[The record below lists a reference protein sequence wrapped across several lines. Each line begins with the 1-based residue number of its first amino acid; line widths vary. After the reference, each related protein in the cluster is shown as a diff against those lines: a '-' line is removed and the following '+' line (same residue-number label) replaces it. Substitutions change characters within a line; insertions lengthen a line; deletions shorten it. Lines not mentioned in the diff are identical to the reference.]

1 MARFDLPP
9 AVRQRIGASAWVL
22 PALWVALHG
31 SAGVPS
37 PATTV
42 TALAA
47 MAGFEIPDGE
57 APASAAAFTRVEL
70 ERQARIAR
78 CLKIY
83 YQKPVDADL
92 LRPWSIMH
100 GLIAFGRDSQ
110 VFTGGQRVNA
120 AEYLCANG
128 PGNGLRLMHLHEGQL
143 RTSEGKGLQGHSCQL
158 LAILAQANVPP
169 SQPVT
174 IEGKSFTVQDLIG
187 HEQRE
192 CRSGTELTFKLIAF
206 AHYLEPDTTW
216 TNDRGE
222 KWDMQ
227 RLIREELA
235 QPVHEGACGGTHRLM
250 AYSFALL
257 QLERR
262 DQPFAGEWLKA
273 ARLLNGYEQRAFKLQ
288 NPNGGFSTEFFDGPG
303 NDADPMKQLYST
315 GHILE
320 WLAFS
325 LPSDQLREPRI
336 AAAADR
342 VLDLLLEAPDF
353 EVDVG
358 PRGHALHALAMYEYA
373 VFGQSSN
380 YLDYD
385 LARDDPA
392 RAAIARLPRQTKAII
407 HPASATLGEGENRKP
422 ESFNPRPMLRRRR

>member
-1 MARFDLPP
+1 MACFDSSP
-9 AVRQRIGASAWVL
+9 AFRQCIGASAWVL
-22 PALWVALHG
+22 PALWVVFQG
-31 SAGVPS
+31 SAGVTG
-37 PATTV
+37 PATNMP
-42 TALAA
+42 ALGAVA
-47 MAGFEIPDGE
+47 RFANPDDE
-57 APASAAAFTRVEL
+57 APASAAPFTRDEL
-70 ERQARIAR
+70 ERQTRIAR

-120 AEYLCANG
+120 AEYLCSNG

-143 RTSEGKGLQGHSCQL
+143 RTGEGKGLQGHSCQL
-158 LAILAQANVPP
+158 LAILAQANVPT
-169 SQPVT
+169 SQPITV
-174 IEGKSFTVQDLIG
+174 EGKSFTIQDLIE
-187 HEQRE
+187 HEQRG
-192 CRSGTELTFKLIAF
+192 CRSGTELTFKLIAL
-206 AHYLEPDTTW
+206 AHYLEPEATW
-216 TNDRGE
+216 TNDLGE
-222 KWDMQ
+222 RWDMQ

-235 QPVHEGACGGTHRLM
+235 QPVQEGACGGTHRLM
-250 AYSFALL
+250 AFSFALL

-262 DQPFAGEWLKA
+262 DIPLAGEWLKA
-273 ARLLNGYEQRAFKLQ
+273 ARLLAGFEQRAFKLQ
-288 NPNGGFSTEFFDGPG
+288 NRNGGFSTEFFDGPG
-303 NDADPMKQLYST
+303 DAADPMMQLYST

-325 LPSDQLREPRI
+325 LTSDQLREPRV

-385 LARDDPA
+385 LAQDDPA

-407 HPASATLGEGENRKP
+407 HPASATLGEGENRNP
-422 ESFNPRPMLRRRR
+422 DSFNPRPMLRRRR

>member
-1 MARFDLPP
+1 MACSVLPFRVSKSLRGSVWIFP
-9 AVRQRIGASAWVL
+9 ALAFSFGGDPGELASGHAPDTSAW
-22 PALWVALHG
+22 
-31 SAGVPS
+31 AGTSGLDSEEKP
-37 PATTV
+37 
-42 TALAA
+42 
-47 MAGFEIPDGE
+47 
-57 APASAAAFTRVEL
+57 AAAPFTPAEL
-70 ERQARIAR
+70 ERQTRIAR

-110 VFTGGQRVNA
+110 VHSAGQRVNA
-120 AEYLCANG
+120 VEYLCANG
-128 PGNGLRLMHLHEGQL
+128 PGNGLRLLHLHEGEL
-143 RTSEGKGLQGHSCQL
+143 RTGEGKGLQGHSCQL
-158 LAILAQANVPP
+158 LAILAQANVPVTQ
-169 SQPVT
+169 SIT
-174 IEGKSFTVQDLIG
+174 IEGKSFTVANLIE
-187 HEQRE
+187 HEQRN
-192 CRSGTELTFKLIAF
+192 CRSGAELTFKLIAF
-206 AHYLEPDTTW
+206 AHYLEPDATW
-216 TNDRGE
+216 TNDQGE
-222 KWDMQ
+222 RWDIQ

-235 QPVHEGACGGTHRLM
+235 QTVQEGACGGTHRLM

-262 DQPFAGEWLKA
+262 DLQPAGEWLKA
-273 ARLLNGYEQRAFKLQ
+273 ARLLDGFEQRAYKLQ

-325 LPSDQLREPRI
+325 LPGERLREPRI

-373 VFGQSSN
+373 VYGQSSN

-385 LARDDPA
+385 LADDDPA

-407 HPASATLGEGENRKP
+407 HPASATLRDDGDRPTEP
-422 ESFNPRPMLRRRR
+422 YNPRPILRRRR